1 MKCSKTLSVLFAFAL
16 SCSPPLSQ
24 AEEGI
29 TENTIFFGSIL
40 PLSGRAQALGKGMK
54 AGLDSSLAGH
64 TVGTRHIILRY
75 LDDLYEPVLTH
86 LKVRKLERRGIFA
99 MIGNVG
105 TPTAAVS
112 LPMLKKA
119 GIPAIGFFTG
129 AGLLRTGEGPVL
141 NYRASYVQET
151 AAVIDAALAA
161 GLKPENVCAYV
172 QNDAYGKAGL
182 VGMRKALEKADA
194 PLDVLSGLQ
203 ALFDTAKGGD
213 LVPRIGPRAPVNTHG
228 PVGVYVRN
236 TQEVEPG
243 YQALK
248 GWEKK
253 TGYVCK
259 LVITV
264 GAYDNIARFVK
275 FARANGENWVISA
288 VSFTGADALAR
299 TTEQLGVAE
308 NNLIMSQVV
317 PLLDS
322 TLPIVRE
329 ARDALGSDFG
339 FVSLE
344 GYIVGKMTLKLLEE
358 TPAPLT
364 RKNFVEHARQSKF
377 DLGGLSIDFTRN
389 GYQASDLVVISY
401 LSGGQ
406 YLHTTPEVWRQ
417 MFNWKPHKRTDGK
430 KSARRP

>member
-1 MKCSKTLSVLFAFAL
+1 MKYGKTLFLLFAFAL
-16 SCSPPLSQ
+16 SGGPPLAQ

-54 AGLDSSLAGH
+54 AGLDSSLNDRSIGA
-64 TVGTRHIILRY
+64 RHVFIRY
-75 LDDLYEPVLTH
+75 LDDLYEPKLTH
-86 LKVRKLERRGIFA
+86 LKVRKLQRRGIFA

-112 LPMLKKA
+112 LPMLKRA

-151 AAVIDAALAA
+151 AAVIEAALEA

-182 VGMRKALEKADA
+182 VGMQKALEKTDA
-194 PLDVLSGLQ
+194 PLDLLSGLQ
-203 ALFDTAKGGD
+203 TFFEAIAGEE
-213 LVPRIGPRAPVNTHG
+213 LVQGSSIGAPVNPNG
-228 PVGVYVRN
+228 PVGVYIRN
-236 TQEVEPG
+236 TQEVIPG

-248 GWEKK
+248 NWEKK
-253 TGYVCK
+253 SGYTCK

-264 GAYDNIARFVK
+264 GAYDNIAHFVQ
-275 FARANGENWVISA
+275 FAREKGENWVISA
-288 VSFTGADALAR
+288 VSFTGADAFAQTLQ
-299 TTEQLGVAE
+299 ELGVVE

-322 TLPIVRE
+322 SLPIVRE
-329 ARDALGSDFG
+329 ARDALGQDFG

-344 GYIVGKMTLKLLEE
+344 GYIVGKMTLRLLQE

-364 RKNFVEHARQSKF
+364 RKSFVAHARQSKF
-377 DLGGLSIDFTRN
+377 DLGGVKIDFTRN
-389 GYQASDLVVISY
+389 GYQASDLVIVSY

-406 YLHTTPEVWRQ
+406 YRQVTPEIWQQMLNWQPDRQ
-417 MFNWKPHKRTDGK
+417 MDTQGM
-430 KSARRP
+430 RRP